1 MKIKLLQ
8 ICLFITVFCLYGNSF
23 AQPFGRND
31 FPPDGMPPRER
42 FEQMEKLK
50 LIEVLN
56 LNETVTLKFFARRG
70 ESMERMKKLAQQ
82 REDLMEEIEQ
92 KFKKGEY
99 ENNDKYYKAKI
110 DKVLEFE
117 SKMLEERK
125 SFIYSLDDILTK
137 EQILQFVIFEFRVK
151 REIMD
156 QMRDNKR

>member
-1 MKIKLLQ
+1 MKNRLMQ
-8 ICLFITVFCLYGNSF
+8 ICLFITVLFIYGNSF
-23 AQPFGRND
+23 AQPFGRDD
-31 FPPDGMPPRER
+31 FPRDGMPPRER

-50 LIEVLN
+50 LIEVLKM
-56 LNETVTLKFFARRG
+56 NETVTLKFFARRG

-82 REDLMEEIEQ
+82 RESLMEEIEQ
-92 KFKKGEY
+92 KFKKGDFESD
-99 ENNDKYYKAKI
+99 DKYYKAKI
-110 DKVLEFE
+110 DKVLEAE

-156 QMRDNKR
+156 QMRDPKR